1 MSLTALQEIKRVKV
15 SQGTVLTIG
24 TFDGVHRGHHSIIS
38 AVMDKAQ
45 KDGYLSGCITFKA
58 SPRETLRPQQ
68 SFRYLMS
75 LDDRIDMLETSG
87 LDLVIPLTFDSA
99 LASVE
104 ADDFVGYLVDN
115 LNLKH
120 LIVGPDFALGYKRKG
135 TIEVLKDIGQNKGFT
150 VEPIDST
157 DMSSDRVS
165 STRLRRLLSEEGDV
179 ELAERLLGRPYSIES
194 SVVKGH
200 ERGRTIGYR
209 TANIEVPINRIIPL
223 DGVYVTSTTL
233 GSKTYASVTNV
244 GDNPTFDD
252 KVLSVETYIL
262 DFDRMI
268 YDETIRVEFLRRI
281 RGEIKFETVN
291 KLTEQIALD
300 VDATREYFAK

>member
-1 MSLTALQEIKRVKV
+1 VSLTALQEIQSVKL

-24 TFDGVHRGHHSIIS
+24 TFDGVHRGHQAIIS
-38 AVMDKAQ
+38 AVIRKAE
-45 KDGYLSGCITFKA
+45 KEGYLSGCVTFKA
-58 SPRETLRPQQ
+58 SPRETLRPEQP
-68 SFRYLMS
+68 FHYLMS
-75 LDDRIDMLETSG
+75 LDERIDMLGTSG
-87 LDLVIPLTFDSA
+87 LDLVLPLTFDSD
-99 LASVE
+99 LASVD
-104 ADDFVGYLVDN
+104 ADDFVSYLVDN

-135 TIEVLKDIGQNKGFT
+135 TIEVLKEIGENKGFT
-150 VEPIDST
+150 VEPINST

-194 SVVKGH
+194 PVIKGH

-233 GSKTYASVTNV
+233 GSKKYPSVTNV

-268 YDETIRVEFLRRI
+268 YDETIKVEFLRRI

>member
-1 MSLTALQEIKRVKV
+1 MSLTALQEIQSAKV

-24 TFDGVHRGHHSIIS
+24 TFDGVHRGHQAIIS
-38 AVMDKAQ
+38 AVIDRAK
-45 KDGYLSGCITFKA
+45 KDAYLAGCITFKA

-75 LDDRIDMLETSG
+75 LEERIDMLRNSG
-87 LDLVIPLTFDSA
+87 LDLVLPLTFDLD

-104 ADDFVGYLVDN
+104 AGEFVNYLVDY

-135 TIEVLKDIGQNKGFT
+135 TIEVLREIGQNKGFT
-150 VEPIDST
+150 VESIDST

-165 STRLRRLLSEEGDV
+165 STRLRRLLSEEGNV
-179 ELAERLLGRPYSIES
+179 ELAERLLGRPHSIES
-194 SVVKGH
+194 SVIKGH

-209 TANIEVPINRIIPL
+209 TANIAVPINRIIPL
-223 DGVYVTSTTL
+223 DGVYVTSTNL
-233 GSKTYASVTNV
+233 GSKKYPSVTNV

-252 KVLSVETYIL
+252 KALSVETYIL
-262 DFDRMI
+262 DFDPMI

-281 RGEIKFETVN
+281 RGEIKFETVS

-300 VDATREYFAK
+300 VQDAREYFAK